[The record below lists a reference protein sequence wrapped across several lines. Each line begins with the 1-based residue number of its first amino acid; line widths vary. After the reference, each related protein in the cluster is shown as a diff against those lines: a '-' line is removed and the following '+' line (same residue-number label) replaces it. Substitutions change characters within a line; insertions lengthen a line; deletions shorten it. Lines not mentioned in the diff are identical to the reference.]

1 MIRHVVLWKLKPEA
15 AHAEVLA
22 ENIAQIRKNCQ
33 RMVEEM
39 PLIRRFS
46 FYVGVKQGN
55 DLYEVAT
62 AMDFDSLEALAEFQ
76 ASPAHHD
83 PDSRAFCELVRE
95 RKAVIDFEIQEN

>member
-15 AHAEVLA
+15 ASPEVLA
-22 ENIAQIRKNCQ
+22 HNIAQIRRNCQ
-33 RMVEEM
+33 RMVEQL
-39 PLIRRFS
+39 PLIRNFA
-46 FYVGVKQGN
+46 FYQGVKQGK

-95 RKAVIDFEIQEN
+95 HKAVIDFEI

>member
-15 AHAEVLA
+15 ASPEVLA
-22 ENIAQIRKNCQ
+22 QNIAQIRRNCQ
-33 RMVEEM
+33 RMVEQL
-39 PLIRRFS
+39 PLIRNFA
-46 FYVGVKQGN
+46 FYQGVKQGK

-83 PDSRAFCELVRE
+83 PDSRAFCELVRK
-95 RKAVIDFEIQEN
+95 RKAVIDFEI

>member
-1 MIRHVVLWKLKPEA
+1 MIRHVVLWKLKSEA
-15 AHAEVLA
+15 ASPEVLA
-22 ENIAQIRKNCQ
+22 QNIAQIRRNCQ
-33 RMVEEM
+33 HMVEQL
-39 PLIRRFS
+39 PLIRNFA
-46 FYVGVKQGN
+46 FYQGVKQGK

-95 RKAVIDFEIQEN
+95 RKAVIDFEI

>member
-15 AHAEVLA
+15 ASPEVLA
-22 ENIAQIRKNCQ
+22 QNIAQIRRNCQ
-33 RMVEEM
+33 RMVEQL
-39 PLIRRFS
+39 PLIRNFA
-46 FYVGVKQGN
+46 FYQGVKQGK
-55 DLYEVAT
+55 DLFEVAT

-95 RKAVIDFEIQEN
+95 RKAVIDFEI